1 MSRVLR
7 GSGAVACALAFL
19 SYPAQAQRVAETPA
33 LPPEGAP
40 TSSSTSGPA
49 PTASAGAVRAEASA
63 APPEPSP
70 SPTVA
75 PSGVASLTAPSA
87 GAGDASR
94 PQEVAAS
101 PRRKDA
107 SSAEFSTRVVAD
119 RPMSAASSWTVR
131 EQDLRLRPIQRTS
144 DLLRV
149 APGLITIQHA
159 GGGKA
164 NQYLLRGFDADHGTD
179 VALTLDGVPINLVSH
194 AHGQGYA
201 DTNFVVPE
209 LIERVEVHKGPYF
222 TELGDF
228 ATAGSINLVSKRSL
242 QGGFASLQGG
252 MYNTLRGVMGA
263 GHGFLDGRL
272 HALLLGEGSYADG
285 PFENPERSKRF
296 NVFGKLTYDLS
307 PGSSISLAVSSYAGD
322 WFASGQIPARAV
334 ESGQLSRF
342 GFIDPTEGGSSS
354 RHSVYLTYQMKGAAH
369 DLSALVYYS
378 RYALKL
384 FSNFTLYSRDPE
396 RGDGIEQADDRDL
409 MGFRASYRRRA
420 RLGWLGLD
428 TSFGVSGRFDVI
440 HNSLY
445 NQHARQRV
453 SAVSDHDIAETSIAL
468 YAKEELRFSRW
479 ARLITGLRADFF
491 VFDVTDRREDRSAT
505 AASGDATSGVRSD
518 LLLSPKATLVVSP
531 HRLLDL
537 FFNLGRGFHSNDAR
551 GVVRSVDP
559 VTPLTAALGY
569 ELGARTRL
577 WDRLDLAAS
586 LWGLDLDSELVW
598 VGDEGVTE
606 AAGLTRR
613 LGLEFEGRLRITRWL
628 FADLDLT
635 LNDAKFVQNAG
646 NASAVAL
653 APRVTVAAG
662 LSALLPF
669 GLRGALR
676 FTGID
681 SRPATEDGFLSAEG
695 VYLLDAFVSYRF
707 RFVELGLSVENVT
720 NAAYRSAQFATT
732 SRLPGEAATDAPP
745 PPDACPAGTRSQTNA
760 AGHFVGCEDVNFTP
774 GTPIHVQ
781 ARATVY
787 F

>member
-1 MSRVLR
+1 
-7 GSGAVACALAFL
+7 
-19 SYPAQAQRVAETPA
+19 
-33 LPPEGAP
+33 
-40 TSSSTSGPA
+40 
-49 PTASAGAVRAEASA
+49 
-63 APPEPSP
+63 
-70 SPTVA
+70 
-75 PSGVASLTAPSA
+75 
-87 GAGDASR
+87 
-94 PQEVAAS
+94 
-101 PRRKDA
+101 
-107 SSAEFSTRVVAD
+107 
-119 RPMSAASSWTVR
+119 MSAASALTVR

-179 VALTLDGVPINLVSH
+179 VALTLDGVPINMVSH

-201 DTNFVVPE
+201 DTNFVPPE
-209 LIERVEVHKGPYF
+209 IIDRVEVFKGPYF
-222 TELGDF
+222 AELGDF
-228 ATAGSINLVSKRSL
+228 ATAGAINLVSKRSL
-242 QGGFASLQGG
+242 DGAFASLQGG
-252 MYNTLRGVMGA
+252 MYNTLRGVVGA
-263 GHGFLDGRL
+263 GHSFLGGRL
-272 HALLLGEGSYADG
+272 RALVFGEASYSDG
-285 PFENPERSKRF
+285 PFENPERSKKF
-296 NVFGKLTYDLS
+296 NAFGKLTYELA
-307 PGSSISLAVSSYAGD
+307 PGASISLAVTSYAGD

-334 ESGQLSRF
+334 DRGQLSRF
-342 GFIDPTEGGSSS
+342 GFVDPTEGGSSA
-354 RHSVYLTYQMKGAAH
+354 RHNLYLTYALKNDQH

-378 RYALKL
+378 RYSLKL
-384 FSNFTLYSRDPE
+384 YSNFTFFSRDPE
-396 RGDGIEQADDRDL
+396 SGDGIEQADDRDL
-409 MGFRASYRRRA
+409 LGFRVSYRRRA
-420 RLGWLGLD
+420 RWAWLGLD
-428 TSFGVSGRFDVI
+428 TSVGVSGRMDVI
-440 HNSLY
+440 HNSLF
-445 NQHARQRV
+445 QQRSRERLAPV
-453 SAVSDHDIAETSIAL
+453 VEHDIRQSSLSL

-479 ARLITGLRADFF
+479 VRLIAGLRADYFA
-491 VFDVTDRREDRSAT
+491 FDVTDRREDLGAT
-505 AASGDATSGVRSD
+505 AMQGDATSGVRGD

-531 HRLLDL
+531 HRSVDL
-537 FFNLGRGFHSNDAR
+537 FANFGRGLHSNDAR
-551 GVVRSVDP
+551 GVVRRVDP

-606 AAGLTRR
+606 AAGATRR
-613 LGLEFEGRLRITRWL
+613 LGLEFEGRLRITSWL

-646 NASAVAL
+646 NGSAVAL

-681 SRPATEDGFLSAEG
+681 ARPATEDGFLTAEG

-707 RFVELGLSVENVT
+707 RFVELGLSVENLT
-720 NAAYRSAQFATT
+720 NSAYRAAQFATT
-732 SRLPGEAATDAPP
+732 SRLAGEAGIDAPP
-745 PPDACPAGTRSQTNA
+745 PPAACPAGTRAQTA
-760 AGHFVGCEDVNFTP
+760 DSGQFVGCEDVNFTP
-774 GTPIHVQ
+774 GTPINIQ